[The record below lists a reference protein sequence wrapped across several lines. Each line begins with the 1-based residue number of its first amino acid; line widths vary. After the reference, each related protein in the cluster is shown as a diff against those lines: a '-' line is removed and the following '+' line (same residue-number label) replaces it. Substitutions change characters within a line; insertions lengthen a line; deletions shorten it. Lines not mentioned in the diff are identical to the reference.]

1 MPADAT
7 SSPPPTPPVT
17 WQHQSAEG
25 AGLQRCHAVLETP
38 TRPVFATIEECHQP
52 PGMWR
57 LTMFPKGRQR
67 QFAVYFD
74 GMDKAMRAVELW
86 ARHYWTSIDGT
97 LAPDPLW
104 G

>member
-1 MPADAT
+1 MPADDAA
-7 SSPPPTPPVT
+7 PLHPIPPVT
-17 WQHQSAEG
+17 WQHRPTAG
-25 AGLQRCHAVLETP
+25 AGLQLCHAVLETP
-38 TRPVFATIEECHQP
+38 ARPVFAAIEECHQP

-86 ARHYWTSIDGT
+86 AHHYWTSIDGA
-97 LAPDPLW
+97 LARDPLR